1 VSKVNLFVIGVNKAG
16 TSWLYCLLDH
26 HPDVLMADV
35 KELYYFGDKGP
46 EGEGPETR
54 TAYHSHFPFDE
65 DYR

>member
-1 VSKVNLFVIGVNKAG
+1 
-16 TSWLYCLLDH
+16 
-26 HPDVLMADV
+26 MADV
-35 KELYYFGDKGP
+35 KELYYFGDEGP